1 MRGAKRRVSKTLIL
15 ILMRFLDEL
24 RHKTCGNDN
33 CLSILESVHSQMEF
47 IHECLWYLNQY
58 LINQSHISN
67 NIRLALSMNYRLLQ
81 QSKVIYYL
89 HFQVL
94 KGKPIVIDLL
104 LPLRKSWD
112 QHYRIDLTAMWYIG
126 VAGSSVCIVLVLF
139 STLNII
145 MAHICPE
152 GNHRLHKSN
161 HSVYCMQYAC
171 Q

>member
-1 MRGAKRRVSKTLIL
+1 MKKFVVMSIFKVNAPIL
-15 ILMRFLDEL
+15 QFLAPPAPA
-24 RHKTCGNDN
+24 GQN
-33 CLSILESVHSQMEF
+33 CLK
-47 IHECLWYLNQY
+47 
-58 LINQSHISN
+58 
-67 NIRLALSMNYRLLQ
+67 RLAKIVNKRPLQ
-81 QSKVIYYL
+81 HQIIIFQNWYYSTVI
-89 HFQVL
+89 V
-94 KGKPIVIDLL
+94 VDLL
-104 LPLRKSWD
+104 WQLRKSWD